1 MSGRRPRGFHGG
13 DRAEYLAKYV
23 LSTFAQ
29 VVPVPRQ
36 EDYGV
41 DLLCALTTRDSKS
54 LFVEDTF
61 GVQVKKRAKNGID
74 ITYGGH
80 NKKGEWKKYEIEWL
94 LFGPSHP
101 LLIGLV
107 DIRQCR
113 VDLYSTSNMWYVR
126 WMAGYPFKVK
136 LRSGMSGDQ
145 LVDPKAALD
154 PSAESA
160 QGDHGDCKIWDV
172 PLGPPIISLSAADYL
187 DDTTINQI
195 YSTFKTWL
203 SLDRRNV
210 TYQKLDIPFRER
222 FKSWSLNKEPQQQ
235 EHEARMFGNPGQGM
249 NVADILRTISPMIC
263 ALEYNFEL
271 QQNKD
276 KVYLNGILD
285 LLEKYNLRYKP
296 AKL

>member
-1 MSGRRPRGFHGG
+1 MSGLRPRGFHEG

-41 DLLCALTTRDSKS
+41 DLLCALTRRDSKS

-61 GVQVKKRAKNGID
+61 GVQIKTRAKDGID

-80 NKKGEWKKYEIEWL
+80 NKKGEWKDYEIRWL

-107 DIRQCR
+107 DMRQCR
-113 VDLYSTSNMWYVR
+113 VDLYSTSNMWHVR
-126 WMAGYPFKVK
+126 WMAGCPFKVN
-136 LRSGMSGDQ
+136 LLPDVQ
-145 LVDPKAALD
+145 LVDPKPTLD
-154 PSAESA
+154 PSTKSA
-160 QGDHGDCKIWDV
+160 QGNRGDCKSWDV
-172 PLGPPIISLSAADYL
+172 PLGPPIISLSAAEYL
-187 DDTTINQI
+187 DDTTINRI

-210 TYQKLDIPFRER
+210 THQKLNIPFREG
-222 FKSWSLNKEPQQQ
+222 FKSWSLNEEPKQQ
-235 EHEARMFGNPGQGM
+235 EHEEGMFGNPGQGM
-249 NVADILRTISPMIC
+249 NVAEILKTISPMIC
-263 ALEYNFEL
+263 ALEYNFGL
-271 QQNKD
+271 QNNKS
-276 KVYLNGILD
+276 KVCLNGIID
-285 LLEKYNLRYKP
+285 LLEKHNLRHKP
-296 AKL
+296 AKPQL